1 MKFKKIAALS
11 LSLMMAVSVFAGCS
25 NSGKTL
31 TMGTNAGFP
40 PFEFKEGTE
49 IVGIDVEIAK
59 EIAKEL
65 NAELEISDMEFAS
78 VVPAVQ
84 SGKVD
89 LGIAGMSINDERKEQ
104 VDFSDTYFKASQL
117 VIVKT
122 DSDITTDSLDG
133 KKIGVQDGT
142 TGDTYATETYT
153 TDNVSRFPTGMDAV
167 MALTSDK
174 IDAVII
180 DSYTAK
186 ALVAK
191 NDGVKILPEELTSE
205 EYAIAVKKGNTELLN
220 TVNKVLDRLKA
231 DGSIEKFTDQFVTE

>member
-1 MKFKKIAALS
+1 MKKVMAFGLALTLIIAG
-11 LSLMMAVSVFAGCS
+11 MAGC
-25 NSGKTL
+25 GQKGTL

-40 PFEFKEGTE
+40 PFEYKEGTE

-65 NAELEISDMEFAS
+65 GQELEISDMELAS
-78 VVPAVQ
+78 VVPSVQ

-89 LGIAGMSINDERKEQ
+89 LGIAGMTIKPDRLEQ

-117 VIVKT
+117 VIVKK
-122 DSDITTDSLDG
+122 DSTVTAADLNG

-142 TGDTYATETYT
+142 TGDEYACETYGSA
-153 TDNVSRFPTGMDAV
+153 NVGKYPTGMDAV

-186 ALVAK
+186 ALEKRNEGIKVL
-191 NDGVKILPEELTSE
+191 DEELTSE
-205 EYAIAVKKGNTELLN
+205 EYAIAVKKGNTELLE
-220 TVNKVLDRLKA
+220 TVNKVLKRLKA
-231 DGSIEKFTDQFVTE
+231 DGSIDKFTDQFVQE

>member
-1 MKFKKIAALS
+1 MKKLMALGLALTMVIAG
-11 LSLMMAVSVFAGCS
+11 MAGC
-25 NSGKTL
+25 GQKEKL

-40 PFEFKEGTE
+40 PFEYKEGTE

-65 NAELEISDMEFAS
+65 GQELEISDMEFAS
-78 VVPAVQ
+78 VVPSVQ

-89 LGIAGMSINDERKEQ
+89 LGIAGMTIKPERLEQ
-104 VDFSDTYFKASQL
+104 VDFSDTYYKASQL
-117 VIVKT
+117 VIVKK
-122 DSDITTDSLDG
+122 DSAITAADLNG

-142 TGDTYATETYT
+142 TGDDYASETYGSS
-153 TDNVSRFPTGMDAV
+153 NVSKYPTGMDAV

-186 ALVAK
+186 ALAK
-191 NDGVKILPEELTSE
+191 KNEGIKVLADELTSE
-205 EYAIAVKKGNTELLN
+205 EYAIAVKKGNTELLEKI
-220 TVNKVLDRLKA
+220 NKVLKRLKE
-231 DGSIEKFTDQFVTE
+231 DGSIDKFTDQFVQE

>member
-1 MKFKKIAALS
+1 MKKLFVMGLALVMA
-11 LSLMMAVSVFAGCS
+11 LGMMSGCGQKDVF
-25 NSGKTL
+25 

-40 PFEFKEGTE
+40 PFEYKENGE

-65 NAELEISDMEFAS
+65 GQELEISDMEFSS

-89 LGIAGMSINDERKEQ
+89 VGIAGMTIKPERQEQ

-117 VIVKT
+117 VIVKS
-122 DSDITTDSLDG
+122 DSTITAADLEG
-133 KKIGVQDGT
+133 KRIGVQDGT
-142 TGDTYATETYT
+142 TGDEYAAETYGSE
-153 TDNVSRFPTGMDAV
+153 NVSRYSTGMDAV

-186 ALVAK
+186 ALEKK
-191 NDGVKILPEELTSE
+191 NEGIKVLEDELTSE
-205 EYAIAVKKGNTELLN
+205 EYAIAVQKGNTELLETIN
-220 TVNKVLDRLKA
+220 TVLKRLKE
-231 DGSIEKFTDQFVTE
+231 DGSIDRFTEQFVQE